1 MFKIEKTKQERKNEK
16 QKAFDYCVYMMLSSY
31 YKKARCLS
39 EVLETSL
46 FLHYKELNDNQAVE
60 LEKEAI
66 KLIEKLILPNIPEDI
81 EQKEAT
87 VTILPWSDIHECHGI
102 KAVTDSTVVTVYIKN
117 EGKKKTTVFTVK

>member
-1 MFKIEKTKQERKNEK
+1 MLKIEKTKQERKNEK

-39 EVLETSL
+39 DVLETNL
-46 FLHYKELNDNQAVE
+46 YLHYKELNDNQAVE

-66 KLIEKLILPNIPEDI
+66 NLIEKLILPNIPENI
-81 EQKEAT
+81 EGKYAT

-102 KAVTDSTVVTVYIKN
+102 KAVTDQTVVTVYIKN
-117 EGKKKTTVFTVK
+117 EGKKKTTVFRVK